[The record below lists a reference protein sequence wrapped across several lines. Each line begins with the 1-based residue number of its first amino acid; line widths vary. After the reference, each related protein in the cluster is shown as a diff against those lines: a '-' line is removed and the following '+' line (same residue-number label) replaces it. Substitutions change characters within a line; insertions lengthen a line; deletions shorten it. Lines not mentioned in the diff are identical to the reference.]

1 MYVNKT
7 EIYKFKTRDDMGWYN
22 FCLASMSKDFT
33 KDEDEIEIEI
43 CLNGTVLCIIFQLT
57 IV

>member
-1 MYVNKT
+1 
-7 EIYKFKTRDDMGWYN
+7 MGWYN
-22 FCLASMSKDFT
+22 FWLASISKDFT